1 MITIR
6 IKTPVGKKLGL
17 SNFALYPHCPF
28 LWPSHE
34 GPSLVR
40 EFLVLESPH
49 NPHIVKCARRKLP
62 STLPGTSPGPTEV
75 DERAT
80 SRCTTPTPFLRE
92 LRTPQL

>member
-6 IKTPVGKKLGL
+6 IKNPVGKKLGL
-17 SNFALYPHCPF
+17 SNLAPSPHCPF

-34 GPSLVR
+34 GPPLVWV
-40 EFLVLESPH
+40 FLVLESPH
-49 NPHIVKCARRKLP
+49 ISHIVKCARRKLP
-62 STLPGTSPGPTEV
+62 STSPGTSPGPMEV
-75 DERAT
+75 DKRAT